1 MDTAHQSRDVILGLA
16 VAGSRAGLAAAR
28 AALLPARILARTPAM
43 DGALN
48 RVAAQGK
55 RTRDEARRLAEA
67 TAQDVLASPELGR
80 MVDQALAGR
89 LTDSIAGSL
98 AEHRVIERIAAQM
111 AASGELERA
120 LTAALEH
127 EITQQLVDEIL
138 ASPGFERLLVQVIDS
153 RVLLEITDR
162 VLLSAEMQRMLDHL
176 VSSPEV
182 RRALAEQT
190 QGMAEE
196 MAAGVRRRTG
206 TIDDL
211 AERTVRGWLRRP
223 RTGVQ

>member
-1 MDTAHQSRDVILGLA
+1 VILGLA
-16 VAGSRAGLAAAR
+16 VAGSRVGLATAR
-28 AALLPARILARTPAM
+28 VVLLPARIVARAPAM

-67 TAQDVLASPELGR
+67 TAQDVLASPEVGR
-80 MVDQALAGR
+80 VIDRALAGR
-89 LTDSIAGSL
+89 LTDSIAASL
-98 AEHRVIERIAAQM
+98 AEHRVVERVASQM
-111 AASGELERA
+111 AASGELDRA

-127 EITQQLVDEIL
+127 EITQQLADEIL

-153 RVLLEITDR
+153 RLLMQLTDR

-206 TIDDL
+206 TIDDV

-223 RTGVQ
+223 RAGVQ

>member
-1 MDTAHQSRDVILGLA
+1 METARESRDVIIGLA
-16 VAGSRAGLAAAR
+16 VAGSRVGLAAAR
-28 AALLPARILARTPAM
+28 VALLPARIIARTPAM

-67 TAQDVLASPELGR
+67 TAQDVLESPEVAR
-80 MVDQALAGR
+80 VIDRALAGR
-89 LTDSIAGSL
+89 LTDAIAASL
-98 AEHRVIERIAAQM
+98 GEHRVVERVASQM
-111 AASGELERA
+111 AASGELDRA

-127 EITQQLVDEIL
+127 EITQQLADEIL

-153 RVLLEITDR
+153 RLLMELTDR
-162 VLLSAEMQRMLDHL
+162 LLLSAEMQRMLDHL

-190 QGMAEE
+190 QGVAEE

-206 TIDDL
+206 TIDDV

-223 RTGVQ
+223 RTGV

>member
-1 MDTAHQSRDVILGLA
+1 VETARESRDVILGLA

-28 AALLPARILARTPAM
+28 VALAPARIIARTPAM
-43 DGALN
+43 EGALN
-48 RVAAQGK
+48 RAAAQGK

-80 MVDQALAGR
+80 LIDRALAGR
-89 LTDSIAGSL
+89 LTDSIAASL
-98 AEHRVIERIAAQM
+98 AEHRVIERVAAQM
-111 AASGELERA
+111 AASGELDRA
-120 LTAALEH
+120 LTSALEH
-127 EITQQLVDEIL
+127 EITEQLVNEIL
-138 ASPGFERLLVQVIDS
+138 ASPAFERLIVQVIDS
-153 RVLLEITDR
+153 TLLLEITDR

-196 MAAGVRRRTG
+196 MASGVRRRTG